1 MTINPQAAMIVW
13 LDNFPINELV
23 SESSINI
30 TKEYHNGNISVD
42 QALIDL
48 WENCSVELE
57 EWVKFNSEISPIPN
71 KADK

>member
-1 MTINPQAAMIVW
+1 MTTNPQAALIVW
-13 LDNFPINELV
+13 LDTFPINELV

-30 TKEYHNGNISVD
+30 TKEYRNGNISVD

-57 EWVKFNSEISPIPN
+57 EWVKFNSELSPIPN
-71 KADK
+71 EADK

>member
-1 MTINPQAAMIVW
+1 MTTNPQAAMIVW
-13 LDNFPINELV
+13 LDTFPINELV

-30 TKEYHNGNISVD
+30 TKEYRNGNISVD

-57 EWVKFNSEISPIPN
+57 EWAKFNSELSPIPN
-71 KADK
+71 EADK

>member
-1 MTINPQAAMIVW
+1 MTTNPQAAMIVW
-13 LDNFPINELV
+13 LDTFPINELV

-30 TKEYHNGNISVD
+30 TKEYRNGNISVD

-57 EWVKFNSEISPIPN
+57 EWVKFNSELSPIPN
-71 KADK
+71 EADK